1 MENWQ
6 LDELNEVYEYQ
17 VLPGLLAMAVEKMS
31 VAEING
37 LIRQYQ
43 NNETMLNILLD
54 ELPNAIEREK
64 LIAHTATAEL
74 TEKLM
79 N

>member
-6 LDELNEVYEYQ
+6 LDKFNDVYEHQ
-17 VLPGLLAMAVEKMS
+17 VLPAMLEKDVVHMS
-31 VAEING
+31 VAVINS
-37 LIRQYQ
+37 LIGQYQ

-74 TEKLM
+74 TDKLM
-79 N
+79 Y